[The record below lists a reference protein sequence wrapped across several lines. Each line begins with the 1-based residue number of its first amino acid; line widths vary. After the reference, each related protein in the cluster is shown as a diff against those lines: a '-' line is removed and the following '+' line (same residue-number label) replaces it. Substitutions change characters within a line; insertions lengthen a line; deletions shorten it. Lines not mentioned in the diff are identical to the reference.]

1 MTSVLSG
8 PHGPPLNEGEAA
20 KALGIS
26 RPTFK
31 KAVASGIV
39 PGGFQVGRLRLYPRP
54 TIWALLTGQPQ
65 ALRIGE
71 PK

>member
-1 MTSVLSG
+1 MTSVLNG

-20 KALGIS
+20 KALGVS

-54 TIWALLTGQPQ
+54 AIWALLTGLSPSI
-65 ALRIGE
+65 RGGE
-71 PK
+71 TS

>member
-1 MTSVLSG
+1 MTDVLKG

-20 KALGIS
+20 KALGLS

-54 TIWALLTGQPQ
+54 AIWALLTGQSP
-65 ALRIGE
+65 ALLVGE